1 MLHKS
6 RPSINFQKGT
16 EYIRCDSYNS
26 VQQFLKKQ
34 ITWETIKFNN
44 KFADVNN

>member
-26 VQQFLKKQ
+26 V
-34 ITWETIKFNN
+34 
-44 KFADVNN
+44 